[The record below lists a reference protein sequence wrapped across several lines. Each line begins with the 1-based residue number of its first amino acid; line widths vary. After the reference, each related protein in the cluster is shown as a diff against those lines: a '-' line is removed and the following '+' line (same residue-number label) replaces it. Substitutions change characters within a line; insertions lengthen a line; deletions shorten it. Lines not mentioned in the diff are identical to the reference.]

1 MNKFFI
7 NIFALISALF
17 LILIIFFI
25 NKEQIISCYITSMES
40 LKKTMDLQ
48 NDLENGKIVVFG
60 SSELVFYP
68 TQKFLPQN
76 YFNNILKLPLRVQG
90 NEGQQ
95 DFAIMSQLAALNN
108 KKIEENA
115 KVVILLSP
123 SWFTG
128 NVDNGTKIPKF
139 LEFMYVGMMDKLY
152 FSSSISDKFKIL
164 INDYVKKNLS
174 LIKEPGYIYEGDLKK
189 YNENFID
196 KTIKRFIIETLDNK
210 YRNIELINYKKPV
223 LDYKQLKIEAKNAE
237 LSSSSN
243 IYGINNVY
251 FQKNIEQEI
260 KKGNFPFSIIV
271 PPSIEENQ
279 EYQHLL
285 ILLDLLKNY
294 KIKPLII
301 MQDLH
306 PYVFVNNR
314 ENMNELMLAIK
325 SKVQE
330 KGFEYFDMW
339 SYKKEDYKI
348 DTLTDTV
355 HLGEFGWLQIEQKI
369 INYFM
374 K

>member
-1 MNKFFI
+1 MNKVFI
-7 NIFALISALF
+7 NIFALILAIF
-17 LILIIFFI
+17 LILIIFLI
-25 NKEQIISCYITSMES
+25 NKEQITNYYISSLES
-40 LKKTMDLQ
+40 IRKTLDLQ

-68 TQKFLPQN
+68 NQKFLPQN

-115 KVVILLSP
+115 RVVILLSP

-128 NVDNGTKIPKF
+128 DGNSNGVKIPKF

-152 FSSSISDKFKIL
+152 FSSTIDDKFKIL
-164 INDYVKKNLS
+164 INDYIKKNLS
-174 LIKEPGYIYEGDLKK
+174 LIKEPGYIYEGDLEK

-196 KTIKRFIIETLDNK
+196 KIIKKYIIETLDNR
-210 YRNIELINYKKPV
+210 YRDVKTINYKKPS
-223 LDYKQLKIEAKNAE
+223 LDYDKLEIEAKDSE

-243 IYGINNVY
+243 IYGINNTY
-251 FQKNIEQEI
+251 FEKNIEQEI
-260 KKGNFPFSIIV
+260 KKRNFPFNIIV
-271 PPSIEENQ
+271 PSSIEANE
-279 EYQHLL
+279 EYKHLL

-294 KIKPLII
+294 KIKPLIV

-314 ENMNELMLAIK
+314 EKMNELMLAIK

-339 SYKKEDYKI
+339 SYTKDDYRI
-348 DTLTDTV
+348 TLTDIV
-355 HLGEFGWLQIEQKI
+355 HTGEFGWLKI
-369 INYFM
+369 DHKIVEYFM